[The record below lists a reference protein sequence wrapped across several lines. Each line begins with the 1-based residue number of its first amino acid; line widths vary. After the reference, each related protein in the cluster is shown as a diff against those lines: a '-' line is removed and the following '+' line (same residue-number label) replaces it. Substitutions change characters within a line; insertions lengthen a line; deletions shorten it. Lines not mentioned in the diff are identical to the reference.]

1 MLITDAIHSDGVVAT
16 VCAAAEDCGR
26 ASLRGSRG
34 AGMESVQK
42 EQMNRLVR
50 EKLEEG
56 CAVVRAVAQDSALH
70 GVLADAAAVTAA
82 ALKGGHKL
90 MVAGNGGSAADAQHL
105 VAEFVSRLV
114 EDRPAMRAVALTTDT
129 SILTAVGN
137 DYGYER
143 VFARQIE
150 AIGQAGDVF
159 MGISTSGNSP
169 NVLRALEL
177 CREMGIAT
185 IGFTGGT
192 GGKMTP
198 LCDYIIA
205 IPSKVTMYIQQAHLA
220 LEHIFCMMVEREHF
234 GAAETADVMAHAAMP
249 RA

>member
-1 MLITDAIHSDGVVAT
+1 MEPFIRNAMTD
-16 VCAAAEDCGR
+16 
-26 ASLRGSRG
+26 
-34 AGMESVQK
+34 
-42 EQMNRLVR
+42 LVR
-50 EKLEEG
+50 AKLDEG
-56 CAVVRAVAQDSALH
+56 CAVVQAVAQDTALH
-70 GVLADAAAVTAA
+70 EALADAAAVTAH
-82 ALKGGHKL
+82 ALKAGRKL

-105 VAEFVSRLV
+105 VAEFISRLV
-114 EDRPAMRAVALTTDT
+114 DDRPAMRAVALTTDT

-150 AIGQAGDVF
+150 GLGQAGDVF

-177 CREMGIAT
+177 CRSMGIAT
-185 IGFTGGT
+185 IGLTGGT
-192 GGKMTP
+192 GGKMLS
-198 LCDYIIA
+198 LCDYRIV

-220 LEHIFCMMVEREHF
+220 LEHIFCMMVEQHYF
-234 GAAETADVMAHAAMP
+234 GSSEWSEAVRDMAIP